1 MDQTRILLLEDDND
15 TRWAL
20 ATVLRRD
27 GYQVTEAADGELG
40 LRFLSRGTFD
50 LLISDV
56 CMPGLGGFGVFAAL
70 RFGEG
75 DQYGEHRDMPVMLTS
90 GRVTSQELAR
100 ALDAGVDEFIEKPVD
115 PDEFKARVR
124 AVLRRAQAVAAPSA
138 RTSGDLADFG
148 MAALAQALHLA
159 GRSARLKVVSGKL
172 SALLDFHLGEIVH
185 AVHERP
191 GHERRGDLA
200 AVEALAIAEGTF
212 EIKAIP
218 ESGPRTVTRDTPSLI
233 LRSATHADE
242 ALAG

>member
-27 GYQVTEAADGELG
+27 GYEVTEAADGELG
-40 LRFLSRGTFD
+40 LRFLARNRYD

-75 DQYGEHRDMPVMLTS
+75 EQYTEHRAMPVMLTS

-115 PDEFKARVR
+115 PEEFKARVR
-124 AVLRRAQAVAAPSA
+124 AVLRRARAVAAPSA
-138 RTSGDLADFG
+138 RTSGDLDDFG

-159 GRSARLKVVSGKL
+159 GRSARLSVTAGTTA
-172 SALLDFHLGEIVH
+172 ALLDFHLGEIVH
-185 AVHERP
+185 AVFERP

-200 AVEALAIAEGTF
+200 AIEALALAEGTF
-212 EIKAIP
+212 EIRP
-218 ESGPRTVTRDTPSLI
+218 VPDTGPRTVTHDTPGLI
-233 LRSATHADE
+233 LRSATHSDE